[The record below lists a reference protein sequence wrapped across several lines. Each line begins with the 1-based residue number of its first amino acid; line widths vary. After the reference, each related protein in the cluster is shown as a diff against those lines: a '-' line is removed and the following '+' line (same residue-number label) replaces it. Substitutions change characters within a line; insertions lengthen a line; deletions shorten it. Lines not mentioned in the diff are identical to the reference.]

1 MSAGRPLGEGPNIA
15 TVGVLLK
22 IAAVGLV
29 ALAMGD
35 CGSRTCDSSS
45 GQCVS
50 APTSEVVFGVTAAD
64 FDGDGRPD
72 VAIPVTTL
80 GSGVVGVYLH
90 AAVKGDTYA
99 DRVDYLTSAQPF
111 TILSADLNGDNKPDL
126 VTTDSRD
133 GLVGVLLNTP
143 SAPGTFGAP
152 QLISIPG
159 SGPGAVQYMY
169 AAVADLEGNGLPDL
183 LVASG
188 VAVLILP
195 QLAGAPGTFGSPVV
209 LFSGTAALH
218 SLALGDLNG
227 DGIPD
232 IALVD
237 DAGVTLLFTAV
248 SNGTVTISGTKTV
261 YTNLKTGAYPAV
273 AIADLNGDGR
283 NDVVIADPIAGTLTV
298 LLQSQLSA
306 GQFLTAAH
314 YPLPAGAGL
323 SIVVADLNADKL
335 SDLVIGGSA
344 LVAVLLQDPAHSATF
359 LPASTYAAP
368 IGANAVA
375 VADLNG
381 DGLPDIVTDS
391 GVSSTVVNGVLR
403 TPPGVLFQDPEKPG
417 TFMPLRNVN

>member
-1 MSAGRPLGEGPNIA
+1 MRAGRSLVESPNNA
-15 TVGVLLK
+15 TVAVLLK
-22 IAAVGLV
+22 IAFVGLV
-29 ALAMGD
+29 ALSMGN
-35 CGSRTCDSSS
+35 CGSGTCDSSS
-45 GQCVS
+45 AQCVS
-50 APTSEVVFGVTAAD
+50 APNSEVVFGVTAAD
-64 FDGDGRPD
+64 FDGDGHPD

-80 GSGVVGVYLH
+80 ASGVVGVYLH
-90 AAVKGDTYA
+90 SAVKGDTYA

-111 TILSADLNGDNKPDL
+111 TILSADLNGDNNPDL

-152 QLISIPG
+152 QLINIPG
-159 SGPGAVQYMY
+159 SEPGAVQYMY
-169 AAVADLEGNGLPDL
+169 AAAADLKGNGLPDL
-183 LVASG
+183 LVTSG
-188 VAVLILP
+188 VAVLLLP

-227 DGIPD
+227 DGTPD

-248 SNGTVTISGTKTV
+248 SNGTVTITGTTSV
-261 YTNLKTGAYPAV
+261 YTNSKSGAYPAV

-298 LLQSQLSA
+298 LLQSQVSA
-306 GQFLTAAH
+306 GQFLPAAH
-314 YPLPAGAGL
+314 YPLPAGTGL
-323 SIVVADLNADKL
+323 SIVVADLNADKRP
-335 SDLVIGGSA
+335 DLVIGGSA
-344 LVAVLLQDPAHSATF
+344 LVAVLLQDPAHSAAF
-359 LPASTYAAP
+359 LPTSTYAAP

-375 VADLNG
+375 IADVNG

-403 TPPGVLFQDPEKPG
+403 TPPGVLLQDPGKPG
-417 TFMPLRNVN
+417 TFMPLKNLD